1 MTPAKNKIKNV
12 MSIKEEER
20 MCVKEERRYVN
31 LIQTTL
37 VEQQQRAYA
46 AIVVHSTYVK
56 NGGKLYCHG
65 HSMIGVTKERKISVT
80 HNEPILTKGEGER
93 FSEESMSIN
102 S

>member
-1 MTPAKNKIKNV
+1 
-12 MSIKEEER
+12 

-65 HSMIGVTKERKISVT
+65 HSMIRCDDEENIC
-80 HNEPILTKGEGER
+80 EPTMKP
-93 FSEESMSIN
+93 
-102 S
+102 

>member
-1 MTPAKNKIKNV
+1 MMTPAKNKIKNV
-12 MSIKEEER
+12 MSVKEEER

-65 HSMIGVTKERKISVT
+65 HSMIRW
-80 HNEPILTKGEGER
+80 
-93 FSEESMSIN
+93 EEKNICDPQ
-102 S
+102 